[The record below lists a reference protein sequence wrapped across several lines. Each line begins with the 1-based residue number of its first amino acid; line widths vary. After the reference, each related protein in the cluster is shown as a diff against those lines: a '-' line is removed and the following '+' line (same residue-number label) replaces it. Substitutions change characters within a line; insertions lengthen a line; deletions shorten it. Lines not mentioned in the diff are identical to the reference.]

1 MIQYLTRFAVLLAVL
16 LAAGCSIPT
25 PSHQDSSR
33 QVNVELVKAHQNKL
47 NMLNSWS
54 MSGRMALI
62 QKELDERDSF
72 YVNWQYQPTYQEL
85 RFSHPLKGQL
95 AKLTVSNQQATL
107 VDSNGAMRSA
117 LSAPALLADVLP
129 VYIPFEHLHQWIVGQ
144 KTSQLK
150 KLTYY
155 NDGTLASASVIQN
168 DEQWR
173 IRWFYK
179 LEAETKL
186 PLPEQVHIESP
197 TLKIKVQMNE
207 WQTSN

>member
-1 MIQYLTRFAVLLAVL
+1 MIQHLIRFAVLLAVL
-16 LAAGCSIPT
+16 LATGCSIPT

-33 QVNVELVKAHQNKL
+33 QVNADLVRAHQNKL
-47 NMLNSWS
+47 NTLNSWS

-62 QKELDERDSF
+62 QKKLDERDSF

-95 AKLTVSNQQATL
+95 AKLTVSDQQATL
-107 VDSNGAMRSA
+107 VDSNGTERSA
-117 LSAPALLADVLP
+117 LNAPVLLASVLQ
-129 VYIPFEHLHQWIVGQ
+129 VYIPFEQLHQWVVGQ
-144 KTSQLK
+144 KTPQLK

-179 LEAETKL
+179 LEAEKKL

>member
-1 MIQYLTRFAVLLAVL
+1 
-16 LAAGCSIPT
+16 
-25 PSHQDSSR
+25 
-33 QVNVELVKAHQNKL
+33 
-47 NMLNSWS
+47 

-107 VDSNGAMRSA
+107 VDSNGAKRSA
-117 LSAPALLADVLP
+117 LNAPVLLASVLQ
-129 VYIPFEHLHQWIVGQ
+129 VYIPFEQLHQWIVGQ

-168 DEQWR
+168 HEQWR
-173 IRWFYK
+173 IRWFYNSET
-179 LEAETKL
+179 EAEL